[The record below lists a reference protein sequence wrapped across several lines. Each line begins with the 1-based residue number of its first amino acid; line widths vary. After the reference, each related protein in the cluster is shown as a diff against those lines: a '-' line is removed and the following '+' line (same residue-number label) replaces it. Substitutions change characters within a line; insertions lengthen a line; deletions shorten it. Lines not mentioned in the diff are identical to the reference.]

1 MFYDGIDS
9 KGSLAA
15 EAPRCSMAICAGG
28 YEVISA
34 KGDIIEYTIPME
46 NQGKPVIAV
55 GPRAFKGK
63 TGLRHITIPASV
75 TKIGTEAFSGCKAL
89 DGVIIEGVVPEIS
102 ALAFYGCASLGE
114 IKLTAGVKTISRCA
128 FASCS
133 SLSTMVLPETVV
145 TIGDEAFRDCVS
157 LEAVVLPTSVAA
169 IGRFAFWNCNTLTVY
184 YMGTSAEW
192 AKVRIAPG
200 DEKLSSANV
209 MYYSETEPVDA
220 SQAWHYVDGV
230 PTPWAMT
237 ATIAPGSPAYGGI
250 LTAMGIGVQGDDG
263 RVTATVTSTTP
274 LKPVIPPHGVS
285 KYDSY
290 CDQNFNMTYTD
301 GGYILEKFKGF
312 SGTTVCVIPDD
323 YHGRPIVGIGKSAFE
338 GCKALTNLV
347 IPGSVVVIGPS
358 AFRDCTAISSIAIPE
373 SVRVICEFAF
383 SGCSAL
389 VNVAFV
395 GEGLAEVGR
404 CAFAEC
410 KAMYDIKLPKTVTS
424 IGSGAFF
431 SCESLKSFTVPEGV
445 TKIDEDTFKHCRSLA
460 SVTLGKVTEI
470 GYEAFVGTA
479 LCSVDLPDGVKVVG
493 SSAFASCAALKSV
506 VIPTTLSEVGKS
518 AFSGSEALDTVFYKG
533 RSEEDLDEH
542 VRFARGNDNLFAS
555 VLYCYSELRQDDGA
569 YWRYVD
575 GVPTPWVVV
584 ERAKPEAADAARDTA
599 DELAGIIG
607 KFGGERDKSDT
618 AKGGFEKSHGASER
632 GFATKFGSGDNGKK
646 SGGSRFGGN
655 KGNDGESGRSR
666 FGGSKGND
674 GENGRSRF
682 GGDRDAEEGGKRGG
696 STPER
701 DPYARFSN
709 SFSFALRDGGYE
721 IVRYQG
727 GSAECVIPEEND
739 GKKVTS
745 IGQSAFFGASVTR
758 VNVGDN
764 ITRIGDFAFAR
775 CESLAGVDAVD
786 SVLKIG
792 EGAFENCGSLT
803 DISVTSTTEI
813 GSGAFKRCTR
823 LKSVVISHQLTKV
836 GADAFS
842 MCDSLARIYYIGLP
856 KHFDEI
862 DVADG
867 NHAFLSA
874 EVYFYS
880 FDRPTTSGKAWH
892 LVDGVPTPW

>member
-15 EAPRCSMAICAGG
+15 EAPRCSLAICAGG

-34 KGDIIEYTIPME
+34 KGDVIDYTIPME

-75 TKIGTEAFSGCKAL
+75 TKIGTEAFAGCNAL
-89 DGVIIEGVVPEIS
+89 DGVTIEGIVPEIS
-102 ALAFYGCASLGE
+102 ALAFYGCASLVD
-114 IKLTAGVKTISRCA
+114 IKLAEGVKTISRCA
-128 FASCS
+128 FAYCS
-133 SLSTMVLPETVV
+133 SLRTMVLPGTVV
-145 TIGDEAFRDCVS
+145 AVGDEAFRDCAA
-157 LEAVVLPTSVAA
+157 LEAVVLPTSVAT
-169 IGRFAFWNCNTLTVY
+169 IGRFAFWNCNALTVY
-184 YMGTSAEW
+184 YMGTSADW
-192 AKVRIAPG
+192 AKVRVAPG
-200 DEKLSSANV
+200 DDKLSAANV
-209 MYYSETEPVDA
+209 MYYSEAEPTDA

-230 PTPWAMT
+230 PTSWTTT

-250 LTAMGIGVQGDDG
+250 LTAMGIEVKNSDG
-263 RVTATVTSTTP
+263 TVTVTTASTAPDKP
-274 LKPVIPPHGVS
+274 LVPPRGVS

-358 AFRDCTAISSIAIPE
+358 AFRDCTAISSIAIPD

-383 SGCSAL
+383 SGCSSL

-395 GEGLAEVGR
+395 GEGLSEVGK

-431 SCESLKSFTVPEGV
+431 SCEALKSFTVPEGV
-445 TKIDEDTFKHCRSLA
+445 TKIEEDTFKHCRTLA
-460 SVTLGKVTEI
+460 TVSLGKVTEI
-470 GYEAFVGTA
+470 GYEAFMGTA
-479 LCSVDLPDGVKVVG
+479 LTLAELPDGIKVVG
-493 SSAFASCAALKSV
+493 SSAFASCEALKSI
-506 VIPTTLSEVGKS
+506 VIPTTLAEVGKS

-533 RSEEDLDEH
+533 RCEEDLDDH

-555 VLYCYSELRQDDGA
+555 VLYCYSELRQDEGA
-569 YWRYVD
+569 YWHYVD
-575 GVPTPWVVV
+575 GVPTPWVVI
-584 ERAKPEAADAARDTA
+584 ERAKPESADKTED
-599 DELAGIIG
+599 DSDIMGMLD
-607 KFGGERDKSDT
+607 KFGGERDKSGS
-618 AKGGFEKSHGASER
+618 AKDGFEKSRGDSGR
-632 GFATKFGSGDNGKK
+632 GFATKFGSGDNSKK
-646 SGGSRFGGN
+646 SGGSRFGGGKN
-655 KGNDGESGRSR
+655 NDGEGGRSR
-666 FGGSKGND
+666 FGGNKGND
-674 GENGRSRF
+674 SEGGRSKF
-682 GGDRDAEEGGKRGG
+682 GGDRGADEGSKRGG

-701 DPYARFSN
+701 DPYARFSD

-721 IVRYQG
+721 VVRYQG
-727 GSAECVIPEEND
+727 NSTECILPEEHD
-739 GKKVTS
+739 GKSVTS

-758 VNVGDN
+758 VNASDN
-764 ITRIGDFAFAR
+764 ITAIGDFAFAR
-775 CESLAGVDAVD
+775 CESLRGVDAVE

-792 EGAFENCGSLT
+792 EGAFESCGSLT

-813 GSGAFKRCTR
+813 GSGAFKRCSR
-823 LKSVVISHQLTKV
+823 LKSVTISHQLTKV

-842 MCDSLARIYYIGLP
+842 MCDSLERIYYIGLP